1 MEKKQTA
8 VIKYYKKEGR
18 FGKVFSVK
26 QALKGGWG
34 VDFRKVKVF
43 EDFEGIKL
51 VDRNKPSHV
60 VTIKAILEDDVF
72 YKVYFNEGGWQLLDH
87 CIEQFQVSQEFFHK
101 INYTQTFK
109 P

>member
-1 MEKKQTA
+1 MEKKQMS
-8 VIKYYKKEGR
+8 VIKYYQKEGR

-26 QALKGGWG
+26 QALKDGWK

-43 EDFEGIKL
+43 EEFDGIKL
-51 VDRNKPSHV
+51 VDRNKPSHT
-60 VTIKAILEDDVF
+60 VTVKVIEEDDNF
-72 YKVYFNEGGWQLLDH
+72 FKVYFNEGGWQLLDH
-87 CIEQFQVSQEFFHK
+87 CIEQFEIAQEHLHK